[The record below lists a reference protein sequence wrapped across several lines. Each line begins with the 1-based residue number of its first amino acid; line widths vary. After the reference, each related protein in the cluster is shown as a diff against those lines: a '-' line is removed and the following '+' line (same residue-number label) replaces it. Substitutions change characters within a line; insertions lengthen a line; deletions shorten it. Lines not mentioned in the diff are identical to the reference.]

1 MYGCHVWKHGIWSS
15 LIAKLDYTACDEK
28 FRRMPKK
35 KGMYDINAALV
46 VDSNIEKE
54 TVSILSVV

>member
-1 MYGCHVWKHGIWSS
+1 MDVTFENMAFDQVLLLNWTIQLATKS
-15 LIAKLDYTACDEK
+15 LGECQ
-28 FRRMPKK
+28 K